1 MSLTM
6 GRLTNIHP
14 NDPNKPLDGMKYKRR
29 YMPGLDGLRALAVL
43 VVIAYHFNWGVAT
56 GGLLGVGVFFVLS
69 GYLITDLLMEERKRK
84 GRINMKQ
91 FWLGRMLRLLP
102 AMLFMLCI
110 LTVYLTIVDP
120 GRLSSIRGDIWSS
133 LTYTNNWYLIYHNV
147 SYFESFGPPSPI
159 GHLWSLAV
167 EEQFYLI
174 WPLLL
179 IVLTSTL
186 APTRGKL
193 FLLILTGAAVSF
205 ALMVLLYEPGTD
217 PSRVYY
223 GTDTRA
229 FGLLIGAALA
239 IVCPS
244 HKIAEPVSRNGTAR
258 VNIWGVVGLCIMIY
272 MLTKTGK
279 YDESLYRGGMVVLSL
294 ASALVIAA
302 AANPF
307 SDVGKLLAWKP
318 LRWLG
323 KRSYGIY
330 LLHYPVIVLTG
341 PADPDASPNLI
352 LQLAQLTI
360 TVILAELSYR
370 FVEEPIRNGKT
381 NPLRKEVRNMGN
393 SKLIKRLFLL
403 SSVVMTIFICV
414 ACARA
419 GSDYGSSE
427 LRESVISETS
437 IENTKQTESTPLNN
451 SKSASSNNV
460 SQVPKST
467 PEDEKSS
474 KSSVEITAIGD
485 SVLVGVAP
493 YLKEL
498 VPEINIDGKV
508 SRQMSEAKDVV
519 AQLDAKKNLGNIVI
533 VELGT
538 NGPFS
543 SEKLEELLNTFG
555 NNRQIFLVNTRVPR
569 DWQDSVNKTLADAVK
584 GRSNVTLID
593 WHSFSSDKPEWFAKD
608 GVHLQPEG
616 AKAYASLIA
625 KSVQSR

>member
-1 MSLTM
+1 MSVTM
-6 GRLTNIHP
+6 GRLDKLHSNRP
-14 NDPNKPLDGMKYKRR
+14 QDVMKDKRR

-43 VVIAYHFNWGVAT
+43 AVIAYHFNWGVAS

-91 FWLGRMLRLLP
+91 FWLRRMRRLLP
-102 AMLFMLCI
+102 AMLLMLCI
-110 LTVYLTIVDP
+110 LTAYLAIVDP

-174 WPLLL
+174 WPFLLM
-179 IVLTSTL
+179 IVISTF

-193 FLLILTGAAVSF
+193 FLLILAGAAVSF
-205 ALMVLLYEPGTD
+205 ALMVFLYEPGTD

-239 IVCPS
+239 IIYPS
-244 HKIAEPVSRNGTAR
+244 HKFSEPFSRKGNAW
-258 VNIWGVVGLCIMIY
+258 VNILGVVGLCIVMY

-279 YDESLYRGGMVVLSL
+279 YDESLYRGGMVVLSV

-302 AANPF
+302 AASPF
-307 SDVGKLLAWKP
+307 SEVGKLLAWKP
-318 LRWLG
+318 LRWIG
-323 KRSYGIY
+323 VRSYGIY
-330 LLHYPVIVLTG
+330 LLHYPIIVLTG
-341 PADPDASPNLI
+341 SADPNVGPNLI
-352 LQLAQLTI
+352 LQLAQLMI
-360 TVILAELSYR
+360 TVVLAALSYR

-381 NPLRKEVRNMGN
+381 YHLRKEVRYMKK
-393 SKLIKRLFLL
+393 SKPIKHLFMLF
-403 SSVVMTIFICV
+403 SVVMIIFICV

-419 GSDYGSSE
+419 GSE
-427 LRESVISETS
+427 NS
-437 IENTKQTESTPLNN
+437 IENSKQTESAPLNN
-451 SKSASSNNV
+451 SKSVSFNAD
-460 SQVPKST
+460 SQVTKST
-467 PEDEKSS
+467 PKDESPS
-474 KSSVEITAIGD
+474 KSSVEVTAIGD

-498 VPEINIDGKV
+498 IPGIDIDGKV

-519 AQLDAKKNLGNIVI
+519 AQLDSKEKLGKIVI
-533 VELGT
+533 IELGT

-543 SEKLEELLNTFG
+543 SEKLEELLNTIG
-555 NNRQIFLVNTRVPR
+555 ENRQIYLVNSRVSR
-569 DWQDSVNKTLADAVK
+569 DWQDSVNETLAKAAEE
-584 GRSNVTLID
+584 RSNVTLID
-593 WHSFSSDKPEWFAKD
+593 WHSLSADKSEWFAKD
-608 GVHLQPEG
+608 GVHPQPEG

-625 KSVQSR
+625 KSIQSK

>member
-6 GRLTNIHP
+6 GRLDKLHSNR
-14 NDPNKPLDGMKYKRR
+14 PLDVMKDKRR

-43 VVIAYHFNWGVAT
+43 AVIAYHFNWGVAS

-91 FWLGRMLRLLP
+91 FWLRRMRRLLP
-102 AMLFMLCI
+102 AMLLMLCI

-174 WPLLL
+174 WPFLLM
-179 IVLTSTL
+179 IVISTF

-193 FLLILTGAAVSF
+193 FLLILAGAAVSF
-205 ALMVLLYEPGTD
+205 ALMVFLYEPGTD

-239 IVCPS
+239 IIYPS
-244 HKIAEPVSRNGTAR
+244 HKFSEPFSRKGNAW
-258 VNIWGVVGLCIMIY
+258 VNIFGVVGLCIVMY

-279 YDESLYRGGMVVLSL
+279 YDESLYRGGMVVLSA

-302 AANPF
+302 AASPF
-307 SDVGKLLAWKP
+307 SAVGKLLAWKP
-318 LRWLG
+318 LRWIG
-323 KRSYGIY
+323 VRSYGIY
-330 LLHYPVIVLTG
+330 LLHYPIIVLTG
-341 PADPDASPNLI
+341 PADPNVSPNLL
-352 LQLAQLTI
+352 LQLAQLMI
-360 TVILAELSYR
+360 TVVLAALSYR

-381 NPLRKEVRNMGN
+381 NPLRKEVRYMKK
-393 SKLIKRLFLL
+393 SKPIKHLFMLF
-403 SSVVMTIFICV
+403 SVVMIIFICV

-419 GSDYGSSE
+419 GSE
-427 LRESVISETS
+427 NS
-437 IENTKQTESTPLNN
+437 IENSKQTESAPLNN
-451 SKSASSNNV
+451 SKSMSLNAD
-460 SQVPKST
+460 SQVTKST
-467 PEDEKSS
+467 TKDEKPS
-474 KSSVEITAIGD
+474 KSSVEVTAIGD

-498 VPEINIDGKV
+498 IPDIDIDGKV

-519 AQLDAKKNLGNIVI
+519 AQLDSKEKLGKIVI
-533 VELGT
+533 IELGT

-543 SEKLEELLNTFG
+543 SEKLEELLNTIG
-555 NNRQIFLVNTRVPR
+555 ENRQIYLVNSRVPR
-569 DWQDSVNKTLADAVK
+569 DWQDSVNESLAKAAEE
-584 GRSNVTLID
+584 RSNVTLID
-593 WHSFSSDKPEWFAKD
+593 WHSLSADKSEWFAED
-608 GVHLQPEG
+608 GVHPQPEG

-625 KSVQSR
+625 KSIQSK

>member
-1 MSLTM
+1 M
-6 GRLTNIHP
+6 NKIHP
-14 NDPNKPLDGMKYKRR
+14 NKTLDVMKYKRR

-43 VVIAYHFNWGVAT
+43 AVIAYHFNWGVAS

-69 GYLITDLLMEERKRK
+69 GYLITDLLVEERKKK

-91 FWLGRMLRLLP
+91 FWLRRIRRLLP
-102 AMLFMLCI
+102 AMLLMLCI

-174 WPLLL
+174 WPILLMIL
-179 IVLTSTL
+179 ISTF

-193 FLLILTGAAVSF
+193 FLLILAGAGVSF
-205 ALMVLLYEPGTD
+205 ALMVFLYVPGTD

-244 HKIAEPVSRNGTAR
+244 HKIAEPFSRKGTAR
-258 VNIWGVVGLCIMIY
+258 VNFWGVVGLCIVMY
-272 MLTKTGK
+272 MLTNTGK
-279 YDESLYRGGMVVLSL
+279 YDESLYRGGMVILSV

-302 AANPF
+302 AASPF
-307 SDVGKLLAWKP
+307 SAVGKLLAWKP

-330 LLHYPVIVLTG
+330 LFHYPLIVLTG
-341 PADPDASPNLI
+341 PADPNASPNLI
-352 LQLAQLTI
+352 LQLAQLTT
-360 TVILAELSYR
+360 TVILADLSYR
-370 FVEEPIRNGKT
+370 FVEEPIRDGKT
-381 NPLRKEVRNMGN
+381 NHFRKEVRFMEN
-393 SKLIKRLFLL
+393 SKPIKRLFMLFP
-403 SSVVMTIFICV
+403 VVITIFICV

-419 GSDYGSSE
+419 GNENNRSSE
-427 LRESVISETS
+427 PRESELSKTS
-437 IENTKQTESTPLNN
+437 IENT
-451 SKSASSNNV
+451 SSNNV
-460 SQVPKST
+460 SQGPKST

-485 SVLVGVAP
+485 SVLVGVAS
-493 YLKEL
+493 YVKEL

-508 SRQMSEAKDVV
+508 SRQMSEANDVA
-519 AQLDAKKNLGNIVI
+519 AQLDSEEKLGNIVI

-543 SEKLEELLNTFG
+543 SEKLEELFNTFG
-555 NNRQIFLVNTRVPR
+555 KNRQIYLINTRVPR
-569 DWQDSVNKTLADAVK
+569 DWQDSVNRTLADAVK

-593 WHSFSSDKPEWFAKD
+593 WYSFSADKPEWFTKD

-625 KSVQSR
+625 KSIQTR